1 MKKTIYLTVALL
13 LSVTILVACST
24 NAPASSE
31 NELGGLEDNT
41 VFDNP
46 SDGGDAQQ
54 STSSTA
60 PSSSTQDVTQPSAD
74 SATQPSD
81 SSGEVTTQPS
91 TGEVTTQ
98 PSDSSGEETTQPS
111 SGENSTMDYK
121 TFQAMTGAEQ
131 RAFQDTFES
140 LDAFFEWYNAAKETY
155 EKENPPIDVGDGVID
170 MEDLVGGNG

>member
-91 TGEVTTQ
+91 T
-98 PSDSSGEETTQPS
+98 D
-111 SGENSTMDYK
+111 ENTPMDYK

-131 RAFQDTFES
+131 RAFQDSFES

>member
-98 PSDSSGEETTQPS
+98 PS